1 MHCCSRS
8 GERRNLGYVEDD
20 HHTKT
25 EPGHRVDVLDLD
37 ILIANDRFAVRFL
50 IWSFVLML
58 CIGLSL
64 MILAHQ
70 RWIPLDNSLT
80 GPAVTLAGA
89 CIAGLGGFPLLK
101 VLHRLES
108 IRILNR
114 IRDQR
119 NAVIADSHADSET
132 IAFLEEMVRRLYEKR
147 VLG

>member
-1 MHCCSRS
+1 M
-8 GERRNLGYVEDD
+8 
-20 HHTKT
+20 
-25 EPGHRVDVLDLD
+25 DVLDLD

-58 CIGLSL
+58 CIGLGL